1 MRWQTSSRIFK
12 LGLTNFWRNR
22 WLSLAA
28 TLVMTLTLLIIGIFI
43 ILTSVVNK
51 TTESIREKIDIS
63 VYFNDS
69 ASTDQIIELR
79 NEVTTRSDV
88 KEVRYVSKDD
98 ALAEFLAQQQG
109 KDVAKLISPEENP
122 LPRSLEIKANQAEDL
137 DQIANFVSQE
147 QFAPMIHN
155 VSYQDNKTV
164 INRLI
169 GFTTFIKRM
178 GWIFSIIF
186 IIISI
191 LVILNTIRL
200 TIFTRKD
207 EIEIM
212 RLVGANDVFI
222 KVPFILEGFLYG
234 LIATIIASII
244 IRLGVVFITPM
255 MSQYL
260 GLDISKKML
269 GFFSGSFLGIIG
281 LELLIGIIIGIGCSL
296 FSIRKYVKA

>member
-1 MRWQTSSRIFK
+1 MRWQKSSRIFK